1 MLEIPNCSIKKTSK
15 TTLEGAEETYLS
27 GKLVLEGD
35 LTEGAAEVLGCRGAI
50 RDNLPAFTVPK
61 TRLREGGDD
70 KHPHALDL
78 GDGNGGGL
86 ALPNVSVHA
95 MQGKVREGLATLT
108 VTATFDDVMSKVVS
122 EFHGDH
128 PSFVGTLRVSPA
140 AEPGQAQ
147 MGFEDETE
155 QAAT

>member
-1 MLEIPNCSIKKTSK
+1 MLEIPNCSIKQTLK
-15 TTLEGAEETYLS
+15 TTLEGAEEAYLR
-27 GKLVLEGD
+27 GKIILEGD
-35 LTEGAAEVLGCRGAI
+35 LTNGAAEVLGCGGAI

-61 TRLREGGDD
+61 TRLREGGDN
-70 KHPHALDL
+70 KYPHAIEL

-86 ALPNVSVHA
+86 TLPSVSVHA

-128 PSFVGTLRVSPA
+128 PSFVGTLRVSSA
-140 AEPGQAQ
+140 AESGQAQ
-147 MGFEDETE
+147 MDFDES
-155 QAAT
+155 